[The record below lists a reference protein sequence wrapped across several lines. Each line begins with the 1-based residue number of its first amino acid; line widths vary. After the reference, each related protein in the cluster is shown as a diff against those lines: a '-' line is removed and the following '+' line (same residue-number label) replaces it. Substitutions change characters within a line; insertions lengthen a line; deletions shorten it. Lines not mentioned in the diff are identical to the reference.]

1 MMLKNEKIIEAFA
14 KRDLDALSEFAKPQK
29 RELNSSLNFSSA
41 IMVSCNKI
49 EHLLK
54 LDDLKADA
62 IILNLEDGV
71 SSEDKPFALLLCAII
86 LSNYTKSNKKFIVR
100 VNALDAGGF
109 DEIAYLNQFAPD
121 AIRVPKIRSYEE
133 VFAVCELLRDDT
145 ELHLSIETKE
155 AWLGM
160 SELAKSQ
167 KVRAFYLGV
176 LDLFADLGL
185 SQDLININNPTMNYM
200 LSHFLITS
208 RSLGIKPVSF
218 VYQEHENLAGF
229 REWVSLE
236 RQMGYDAKGCISPK
250 QVDIVNEIYAPD
262 LEAIKRAKEIK
273 RLFELN
279 QKEGITGFASKE
291 FGFIDEP
298 IYKGALMLLSRSSI

>member
-1 MMLKNEKIIEAFA
+1 MLKNEKIIEAFA

>member
-29 RELNSSLNFSSA
+29 RDLNSSLNFSSA

-185 SQDLININNPTMNYM
+185 SQDLININNPTMNYI

>member
-185 SQDLININNPTMNYM
+185 SQDLININNPTMNYI